1 MHTTYKNNI
10 ALAKASVDEDVRS
23 WLQGKTVSYIVQPSL
38 YIDIRPQN
46 ATTGQSESS
55 IPQSLVIQEYR
66 LHKQFLSLVL
76 CVCLNDPAAVRSRT
90 CHPASDL

>member
-1 MHTTYKNNI
+1 MCINMINTIINIYLHTKYKNNI

-46 ATTGQSESS
+46 ATTGPIRIKYSTK
-55 IPQSLVIQEYR
+55 PCNTGV
-66 LHKQFLSLVL
+66 
-76 CVCLNDPAAVRSRT
+76 
-90 CHPASDL
+90 